1 MILYLLFLFK
11 SYKKTMESQTNN
23 SNLKAIIVIL
33 AILLV
38 GSLGYMYKMS
48 SDAKSTQSVL
58 VSEKSAVMND
68 LTALKANYD
77 KAIAENTSM
86 SDELIAER
94 DKVVKLIAELDKSKG
109 DVKSLAKFR
118 DQYRTLE
125 KKMAGLMQEIAVLKK
140 ANADL
145 TTERDST
152 IVALGKAQTFNDTLV
167 IQNENLAKAVEKGS
181 AVSVMNLRTQAIKER
196 NSGKQI
202 VTDKARRADKL
213 KVCFSLAA
221 NTLAKSGS
229 RNYYI
234 QIIDS
239 KNNVLGEK
247 KTETFDDMS
256 LTYSFVTTVPYENKS
271 VDVCELIAGSDFEKG
286 TYFVN
291 IFDKGTLVSKTSFDL
306 R

>member
-1 MILYLLFLFK
+1 
-11 SYKKTMESQTNN
+11 MENQTNN

-68 LTALKANYD
+68 LTALKASYD

-86 SDELIAER
+86 SDELITER

-109 DVKSLAKFR
+109 DVKSLAKYR
-118 DQYRTLE
+118 DQYRALE
-125 KKMAGLMQEIAVLKK
+125 KKMAGLMKEVAMLKQ

-152 IVALGKAQTFNDTLV
+152 IVALGRAQTFNDTLV

-181 AVSVMNLRTQAIKER
+181 AVSVMNLRTQAVKER
-196 NSGKQI
+196 SSGKQI

-221 NTLAKSGS
+221 NSLAKSGS
-229 RNYYI
+229 RDYYI

-239 KNNVLGEK
+239 KNNVLGDK
-247 KTETFDDMS
+247 KTETFGDMS
-256 LTYSFVTTVPYENKS
+256 LTYSFITSVPYENKS
-271 VDVCELIAGSDFEKG
+271 VDVCEMIADSEKEKG

-306 R
+306 K

>member
-11 SYKKTMESQTNN
+11 PYKKTMENQTNN

-33 AILLV
+33 AILLI

-94 DKVVKLIAELDKSKG
+94 DKVIKLIAELDKSKG
-109 DVKSLAKFR
+109 DVKSLAKYR
-118 DQYRTLE
+118 DQYRALE
-125 KKMAGLMQEIAVLKK
+125 KKMAGLMQEIAVLKQ

-145 TTERDST
+145 TVERDST
-152 IVALGKAQTFNDTLV
+152 VVALGRAKTFNDTLV

-247 KTETFDDMS
+247 KTETFGDMS

>member
-1 MILYLLFLFK
+1 
-11 SYKKTMESQTNN
+11 MENQTNN

-33 AILLV
+33 AILLI

-94 DKVVKLIAELDKSKG
+94 DKVIKLISELEKSKG
-109 DVKSLAKFR
+109 DVKSLAKYR
-118 DQYRTLE
+118 DQYRALE
-125 KKMAGLMQEIAVLKK
+125 KKMAGLMKEVAMLKQ

-181 AVSVMNLRTQAIKER
+181 AVSVMNLRTQGIKER

-221 NTLAKSGS
+221 NSLAKSGT
-229 RNYYI
+229 RDYYV

-247 KTETFDDMS
+247 RTETFGEMS
-256 LTYSFVTTVPYENKS
+256 LTYSFITTVPYENKS

>member
-1 MILYLLFLFK
+1 
-11 SYKKTMESQTNN
+11 MEDQTNN

-94 DKVVKLIAELDKSKG
+94 DKVIKLIAELDKSKG
-109 DVKSLAKFR
+109 DVKSLSKFR
-118 DQYRTLE
+118 DQYRALE

-145 TTERDST
+145 TIERDST
-152 IVALGKAQTFNDTLV
+152 VVALGRAQTFNDTLV

-181 AVSVMNLRTQAIKER
+181 AVSVMNLRTQAVKER
-196 NSGKQI
+196 SSGKQI
-202 VTDKARRADKL
+202 ITDKARRADKL

-229 RNYYI
+229 RDYYV

-247 KTETFDDMS
+247 RTETFGDMS
-256 LTYSFVTTVPYENKS
+256 LTYSFITSVPYENKS

>member
-1 MILYLLFLFK
+1 
-11 SYKKTMESQTNN
+11 MENQSNN

-68 LTALKANYD
+68 LKALKANYD
-77 KAIAENTSM
+77 IAIAENTSM

-94 DKVVKLIAELDKSKG
+94 DKVIKLIGDLEKSKG
-109 DVKSLAKFR
+109 DVKSLAKYR
-118 DQYRTLE
+118 DQFRVLE
-125 KKMAGLMQEIAVLKK
+125 KKMASLMKEVAMLKQK
-140 ANADL
+140 NAEL
-145 TTERDST
+145 TVERDST
-152 IVALGKAQTFNDTLV
+152 IVALGRAQTFNDTLV

-181 AVSVMNLRTQAIKER
+181 AVSVMNLRTQAVKER
-196 NSGKQI
+196 SSGKQI
-202 VTDKARRADKL
+202 VTDRARRADKL

-229 RNYYI
+229 RDYYI

-247 KTETFDDMS
+247 KTETFGDMS
-256 LTYSFVTTVPYENKS
+256 LTYSFITTVPYENKS
-271 VDVCELIAGSDFEKG
+271 VDVCELISGSDFEKG

>member
-1 MILYLLFLFK
+1 
-11 SYKKTMESQTNN
+11 MENQTNN

-68 LTALKANYD
+68 LTALKASYD

-86 SDELIAER
+86 SDELITER

-109 DVKSLAKFR
+109 DVKSLAKYR
-118 DQYRTLE
+118 DQYRALE
-125 KKMAGLMQEIAVLKK
+125 KKMAGLMKEVAMLKQ

-152 IVALGKAQTFNDTLV
+152 IVALGRAQTFNDTLV

-181 AVSVMNLRTQAIKER
+181 AVSVMNLRTQAVKER
-196 NSGKQI
+196 SSGKQI

-221 NTLAKSGS
+221 NSLAKSGS
-229 RNYYI
+229 RDYYI

-239 KNNVLGEK
+239 KNNVLGDK
-247 KTETFDDMS
+247 KTETFGDMS
-256 LTYSFVTTVPYENKS
+256 LTYSFITSVPYENKS
-271 VDVCELIAGSDFEKG
+271 VDVCEMIAGSDFEKG

-306 R
+306 K

>member
-1 MILYLLFLFK
+1 
-11 SYKKTMESQTNN
+11 MENQSNN

-94 DKVVKLIAELDKSKG
+94 DKVIKLIGDLEKSKG
-109 DVKSLAKFR
+109 DVKSLAKYR
-118 DQYRTLE
+118 DQFRVLE
-125 KKMAGLMQEIAVLKK
+125 KKMASLMKEVAMLKQK
-140 ANADL
+140 NAEL
-145 TTERDST
+145 TVERDST
-152 IVALGKAQTFNDTLV
+152 IVALGRAQTFNDTLV

-181 AVSVMNLRTQAIKER
+181 AVSVMNLRTQAVKER
-196 NSGKQI
+196 SSGKQI
-202 VTDKARRADKL
+202 VTDRARRADKL

-229 RNYYI
+229 RDYYI

-247 KTETFDDMS
+247 KTETFGDMS
-256 LTYSFVTTVPYENKS
+256 LTYSFITSVPYENKS
-271 VDVCELIAGSDFEKG
+271 VDVCELISGSDFEKG

-291 IFDKGTLVSKTSFDL
+291 IFDKGILVSKTSFDL

>member
-1 MILYLLFLFK
+1 
-11 SYKKTMESQTNN
+11 MENQTNN

-94 DKVVKLIAELDKSKG
+94 DKVIKLIAELDKSKG
-109 DVKSLAKFR
+109 DVKSLSKFR
-118 DQYRTLE
+118 DQYRALE

-145 TTERDST
+145 TIERDST
-152 IVALGKAQTFNDTLV
+152 VVALGRAQTFNDTLV

-181 AVSVMNLRTQAIKER
+181 AVSVMNLRTQAVKER
-196 NSGKQI
+196 SSGKQI
-202 VTDKARRADKL
+202 ITDKARRADKL

-229 RNYYI
+229 RDYYV

-247 KTETFDDMS
+247 RTETFGDMS
-256 LTYSFVTTVPYENKS
+256 LTYSFITSVPYENKS

>member
-1 MILYLLFLFK
+1 
-11 SYKKTMESQTNN
+11 MENQTNN

-33 AILLV
+33 AILLI

-94 DKVVKLIAELDKSKG
+94 DKVIKLIAELDKSKG
-109 DVKSLAKFR
+109 DVKSLSKFR
-118 DQYRTLE
+118 DQYRALE
-125 KKMAGLMQEIAVLKK
+125 KKMAGLMQEIAVLKQ

-145 TTERDST
+145 TIERDST
-152 IVALGKAQTFNDTLV
+152 VVALGRAQTFNDTLV

-181 AVSVMNLRTQAIKER
+181 AVSIMNLRTQGIKER

-221 NTLAKSGS
+221 NSLAKSGT
-229 RNYYI
+229 RDYYI

-247 KTETFDDMS
+247 KTETFGDMS
-256 LTYSFVTTVPYENKS
+256 LTYSFITTVPYENKS

>member
-1 MILYLLFLFK
+1 MNLYLLFLFK
-11 SYKKTMESQTNN
+11 SYKKIMENQANN

-94 DKVVKLIAELDKSKG
+94 DKVIKLIAELGKSKG
-109 DVKSLAKFR
+109 DVKSLAKYR
-118 DQYRTLE
+118 DQYRALE
-125 KKMAGLMQEIAVLKK
+125 KKMAGLMKEVAMLKQ

-145 TTERDST
+145 TVERDST
-152 IVALGKAQTFNDTLV
+152 VVALGRAQTFNDTLV
-167 IQNENLAKAVEKGS
+167 IQNENLAKAVEKG
-181 AVSVMNLRTQAIKER
+181 ATVSVMNLRTQGIKER

-221 NTLAKSGS
+221 NTLAKSGA

-247 KTETFDDMS
+247 KTETFGDMS

-271 VDVCELIAGSDFEKG
+271 VDVCELISGSDFEKG

>member
-1 MILYLLFLFK
+1 
-11 SYKKTMESQTNN
+11 MENQTNN

-77 KAIAENTSM
+77 KAIAENTSV

-94 DKVVKLIAELDKSKG
+94 DKVIKLIAELDKSKG
-109 DVKSLAKFR
+109 DVKSLAKYR
-118 DQYRTLE
+118 DQYRALE
-125 KKMAGLMQEIAVLKK
+125 KKMAGLMQEVAMLKQ

-181 AVSVMNLRTQAIKER
+181 AISVMNLRTQAVKER
-196 NSGKQI
+196 SSGKQI

-229 RNYYI
+229 RDYYI

-247 KTETFDDMS
+247 KTENFGDMS

-271 VDVCELIAGSDFEKG
+271 VDVCELIGGSDFEKG

>member
-1 MILYLLFLFK
+1 
-11 SYKKTMESQTNN
+11 MENQTNN

-33 AILLV
+33 AILLI

-48 SDAKSTQSVL
+48 SDAKTTQSVL

-86 SDELIAER
+86 SDELIEER

-109 DVKSLAKFR
+109 DVKSLAKYR
-118 DQYRTLE
+118 DQYRALE
-125 KKMAGLMQEIAVLKK
+125 KKMAGLMKEVAMLKQ
-140 ANADL
+140 ANSDL
-145 TTERDST
+145 TVERDST

-181 AVSVMNLRTQAIKER
+181 TVSVMNLRTQGIKER

-247 KTETFDDMS
+247 KTETFGDMS

-291 IFDKGTLVSKTSFDL
+291 IFDKGLLVSKTSFDL

>member
-1 MILYLLFLFK
+1 
-11 SYKKTMESQTNN
+11 MENQTNN

-94 DKVVKLIAELDKSKG
+94 DKVIKLIAELDKSKG
-109 DVKSLAKFR
+109 DVKSLSKFR
-118 DQYRTLE
+118 DQYRALE
-125 KKMAGLMQEIAVLKK
+125 KKMAGLMQEIELLKK

-145 TTERDST
+145 TIERDST
-152 IVALGKAQTFNDTLV
+152 VVALGRAQTFNDTLV

-181 AVSVMNLRTQAIKER
+181 AVSVMNLRTQAVKER
-196 NSGKQI
+196 SSGKQI
-202 VTDKARRADKL
+202 ITDKARRADKL

-229 RNYYI
+229 RDYYV

-247 KTETFDDMS
+247 RTETFGDMS
-256 LTYSFVTTVPYENKS
+256 LTYSFITSVPYENKS

>member
-1 MILYLLFLFK
+1 
-11 SYKKTMESQTNN
+11 MENQTNN

-33 AILLV
+33 AILLI

-94 DKVVKLIAELDKSKG
+94 DKVIKLIAELDKSKG
-109 DVKSLAKFR
+109 DVKSLAKYR
-118 DQYRTLE
+118 DQYRALE
-125 KKMAGLMQEIAVLKK
+125 KKMAGLMKEVAMLKQ
-140 ANADL
+140 ANAQL

-152 IVALGKAQTFNDTLV
+152 IVALGRAQTFNDTLV

-229 RNYYI
+229 RNYYV

-247 KTETFDDMS
+247 KTETFGDMS

>member
-1 MILYLLFLFK
+1 
-11 SYKKTMESQTNN
+11 MENQTNN

-33 AILLV
+33 AILLI

-94 DKVVKLIAELDKSKG
+94 DKVIKLIAELDKSKG
-109 DVKSLAKFR
+109 DVKSLAKYR
-118 DQYRTLE
+118 DQYRALE
-125 KKMAGLMQEIAVLKK
+125 KKMAGLMKEVAMLKE
-140 ANADL
+140 ANAQL

-152 IVALGKAQTFNDTLV
+152 IVALGRAQTFNDTLV

-229 RNYYI
+229 RNYYV

-247 KTETFDDMS
+247 KTETFGNMS

>member
-1 MILYLLFLFK
+1 
-11 SYKKTMESQTNN
+11 MENQTNN

-68 LTALKANYD
+68 LTALKASYD

-86 SDELIAER
+86 SDELITER

-109 DVKSLAKFR
+109 DVKSLAKYR
-118 DQYRTLE
+118 DQYRALE
-125 KKMAGLMQEIAVLKK
+125 KKMAGLMKEVAMLKQ

-152 IVALGKAQTFNDTLV
+152 IVALGRAQTFNDTLV

-181 AVSVMNLRTQAIKER
+181 AVSVMNLRTQAVKER
-196 NSGKQI
+196 SSGKQI

-221 NTLAKSGS
+221 NSLAKSGS
-229 RNYYI
+229 RDYYI

-239 KNNVLGEK
+239 KNNVLGDK
-247 KTETFDDMS
+247 KTETFGDMS
-256 LTYSFVTTVPYENKS
+256 LTYSFITSVPYENKS

-306 R
+306 K